1 MTVKKKKKK
10 RRKPKGKPLSEAL
23 RQKETAR
30 QEEDEEL
37 APEEEPPRPARKQLE
52 DLKSEPPPSFD
63 EDLDEEPGP
72 AHPAPFD
79 EDEEEEEEE
88 EREQAAEPAPSQAT
102 AYRTAGEVEED
113 EEEEE
118 EEEEAAL
125 LGHKRYVMA
134 GFFGLWV
141 VGSYVLGRSLEL
153 AWSKLAS
160 KDWFVEKLPQLAAVP
175 HEGELVSR
183 SSVSMVLGA
192 VLSGLIVLR
201 YLYKPEVRTWADEV
215 AEELAKVKW
224 PTRKEVGNNTVVVI
238 AAAAI
243 MTLYL
248 LLLDRFWSF
257 LTNLIYSTGI

>member
-1 MTVKKKKKK
+1 
-10 RRKPKGKPLSEAL
+10 
-23 RQKETAR
+23 
-30 QEEDEEL
+30 
-37 APEEEPPRPARKQLE
+37 
-52 DLKSEPPPSFD
+52 
-63 EDLDEEPGP
+63 
-72 AHPAPFD
+72 
-79 EDEEEEEEE
+79 
-88 EREQAAEPAPSQAT
+88 
-102 AYRTAGEVEED
+102 
-113 EEEEE
+113 
-118 EEEEAAL
+118 
-125 LGHKRYVMA
+125 MA

-141 VGSYVLGRSLEL
+141 VVAYVLGRALEL

-192 VLSGLIVLR
+192 ILSGLIVLR
-201 YLYKPEVRTWADEV
+201 YLYKAEVRTWADEV

-238 AAAAI
+238 AAAAV

-248 LLLDRFWSF
+248 LLLDRFWGF